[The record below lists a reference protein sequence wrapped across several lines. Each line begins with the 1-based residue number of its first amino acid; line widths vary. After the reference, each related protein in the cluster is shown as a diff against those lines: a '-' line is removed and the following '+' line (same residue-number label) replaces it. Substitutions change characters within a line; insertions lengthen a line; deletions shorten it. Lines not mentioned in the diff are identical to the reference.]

1 MFVSILLTKAPDYNH
16 RSDLVAASKSTL
28 VVRLG
33 GLVRNFL
40 ETPSTSIQ
48 ITVQNE
54 EKTAAETDNMPLA
67 GNITLFLEK
76 LSSFSNIISTM
87 PISIRIC
94 TFSLTVCTPASCH

>member
-16 RSDLVAASKSTL
+16 RSDLVVASKSTL

-40 ETPSTSIQ
+40 ETPSTLCQ

-67 GNITLFLEK
+67 GNIALFLER

-87 PISIRIC
+87 RLCRFQYEYVP
-94 TFSLTVCTPASCH
+94 LA